1 MKYKEKLIS
10 VNVVQMC
17 ISTLPKWPSRNNWLN
32 LLSNFSSS
40 PDISLM
46 GFFMEN
52 DEEQNVF

>member
-10 VNVVQMC
+10 VNAVQMC
-17 ISTLPKWPSRNNWLN
+17 ISTLPKWPRRNNCLN

-40 PDISLM
+40 PDIFLM

-52 DEEQNVF
+52 DDEQNVF